1 MALKARQAAWQK
13 LTGLE
18 APQVLILGGGVNGI
32 GLFRDLAL
40 NGVSAAL
47 IDTGDFAAGASSGSS
62 RMAHGGLRY
71 LEGREFKL
79 VAESARE
86 RNMLLHD
93 AGHLVKPLET
103 VVPVRAWA
111 RGLPQTV
118 LRFLGLSQKAGPFS
132 VVALKA
138 GLIVYERFGAVRR
151 ALPRHRIRLRRS
163 GFPDGMPAETR
174 AVVSYY
180 DGQITGPERLLFEM
194 LEEATATPGMAALNH
209 LRWTVADDNS
219 VTLTDPVSGQSHV
232 LRPKIIVNAT
242 GAAIDQVNARLGL
255 ETRFIRGVKG
265 AHLALNH
272 PGLFARMAGRAFYF
286 DDGHGRMV
294 ICLPVGEIVLVGTTE
309 VEVSDSDDHSV
320 APPEIDYLLTALN
333 RLFTDMRI
341 GRQHIAAVTSGI
353 RPLQASA
360 GNATQAARDH
370 ALHRTDRGAV
380 PVLSLVGGKWTTFRA
395 FAEQAADLVL
405 DHLGRPRRQTT
416 AGRPYPG
423 ANPPPAADLAR
434 ATGLDP
440 ARAGQLIGRYGA
452 LALQIGAHCGAGSDA
467 PLTHV
472 PGYSRRE
479 IGWLAGHRLALTLED
494 LVLRRTG
501 VVMTGQLT
509 RAGLQ
514 EMAGIMAQELDFGPD
529 WIAAQVATC
538 AADPRILWE

>member
-1 MALKARQAAWQK
+1 MAWQK
-13 LTGLE
+13 LTGLD
-18 APQVLILGGGVNGI
+18 APEVLILGGGVNGI
-32 GLFRDLAL
+32 GVFRDLAL

-103 VVPVRAWA
+103 VVPVRAWI

-151 ALPRHRIRLRRS
+151 ALPGHRIWLRRS
-163 GFPDGMPAETR
+163 GFPQGMPAETR

-194 LEEATATPGMAALNH
+194 LEEASAAPGMAALNH
-209 LRWTVADDNS
+209 LQWSVADDNS
-219 VTLTDPVSGQSHV
+219 FTVTDPVSGQSHV
-232 LRPKIIVNAT
+232 LRPRIIVNAT
-242 GAAIDQVNARLGL
+242 GAGIDRVNARLGI
-255 ETRFIRGVKG
+255 ETRFVRGVKG

-272 PGLFARMAGRAFYF
+272 PELFTRMAGRAFYF
-286 DDGHGRMV
+286 DDGRGRMV
-294 ICLPVGEIVLVGTTE
+294 ICLPVGDIVLVGTTE
-309 VEVSDSDDHSV
+309 VEVTDPDDHSV
-320 APPEIDYLLTALN
+320 APPEVDYLLTALN
-333 RLFTDMRI
+333 SLFTDIHI

-353 RPLQASA
+353 RPLQASE

-370 ALHRTDRGAV
+370 ALRRNERGAV

-395 FAEQAADLVL
+395 FAEQTADLVL
-405 DHLGRPRRQTT
+405 NHLGRTRQQTT

-423 ANPPPAADLAR
+423 ANPPSAADLAQV
-434 ATGLDP
+434 TGLDP
-440 ARAGQLIGRYGA
+440 ARTGQLIGRYGA
-452 LALQIGAHCGAGSDA
+452 LAAQIAAYCGAGNDA

-479 IGWLAGHRLALTLED
+479 IGWLAEHRLALTLED
-494 LVLRRTG
+494 LILRRTG

-514 EMAGIMAQELDFGPD
+514 EIAEIMAKTLDFGPD
-529 WIAAQVATC
+529 WIATQVQGC